1 MRKGDSC
8 LKSAE
13 QGTPRPQVSRQ
24 VVKTEIAAALR
35 RLQAQRPDAH
45 PFTLAIL
52 LQVETGTVISGLQ
65 ARKLLEVDAG

>member
-1 MRKGDSC
+1 
-8 LKSAE
+8 
-13 QGTPRPQVSRQ
+13 